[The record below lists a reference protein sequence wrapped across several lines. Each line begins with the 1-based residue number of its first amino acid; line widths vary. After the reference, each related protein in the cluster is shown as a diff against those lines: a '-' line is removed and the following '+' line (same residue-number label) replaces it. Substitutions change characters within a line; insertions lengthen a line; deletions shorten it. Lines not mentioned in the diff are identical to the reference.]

1 MRRAFTLIEI
11 LFVVAIIGILIALL
25 LPAIQA
31 SRETARRHSCLNNL
45 AQLILATQNYA
56 AAHGVL
62 PPGTIEAT
70 GPVHSRPAGYHV
82 SWVAQIL
89 PFVEQGNVF
98 NQIDF
103 SVGAYDAKNAEM
115 RRLSLRVLSCPSDWS
130 GWQGNGASN
139 YAGCHH
145 DVEAPID
152 LDNHGVLFLNS
163 SVRFKDITD
172 GPAQTIFFGEKL
184 SRTFELGWL
193 SGTRST
199 LRNTGTPINRTSS
212 AGGPLS
218 IMVDLGAVGGPAP
231 AAAEVKP
238 APVPIDN
245 TRPIW
250 QYPGDEQNT
259 DRVEHEYQ
267 PPAVPGGVAPSLV
280 VGGFESDHPQ
290 GAQFAF
296 GDGSVRY
303 LSQDI
308 DLTTYQRLGH
318 RADGKL
324 LDDRF

>member
-11 LFVVAIIGILIALL
+11 LMVIAVIGILITLL

-31 SRETARRHSCLNNL
+31 ARETARRHSCANNL
-45 AQLILATQNYA
+45 AQIVLATQNYA

-62 PPGTIEAT
+62 PPGTINAT
-70 GPVHSRPAGYHV
+70 GPIHSRPVGYHI
-82 SWVAQIL
+82 SWVAQVL
-89 PFVEQGNVF
+89 PFLEQGNVYRH
-98 NQIDF
+98 IDF
-103 SVGAYDAKNAEM
+103 SVGAYDPKNAEM
-115 RRLSLRVLSCPSDWS
+115 RDLHLALLRCPTDRGGWS
-130 GWQGNGASN
+130 SNGKCN

-152 LDNHGVLFLNS
+152 VDNHGVLFLNS
-163 SVRFKDITD
+163 AVRWQDIAD
-172 GPAQTIFFGEKL
+172 GPGQTIFLGEKL
-184 SRTFELGWL
+184 IRHFELGWL

-199 LRNTGTPINRTSS
+199 LRNTGTRINGTTS

-218 IMVDLGAVGGPAP
+218 VVVDLGAVGGPAP
-231 AAAEVKP
+231 SAGELKS
-238 APVPIDN
+238 APVLIDN

-259 DRVEHEYQ
+259 DRVEHEFQ
-267 PPAVPGGVAPSLV
+267 PPAVPGGMAPSLV

-303 LSQDI
+303 VSQDI
-308 DLTTYQRLGH
+308 DFTTYQRLAH